1 MSECENVENGFPVCP
16 LVTELQAENAQL
28 ERDKAAYRLF
38 NDSRLTDIEALQAE
52 NANLLD
58 ILKRLMSE
66 FDEPDEY
73 MTVFQEA
80 QVALEG
86 NNNENK
92 T

>member
-1 MSECENVENGFPVCP
+1 MNECENVENGFSVCP
-16 LVTELQAENAQL
+16 LVTE
-28 ERDKAAYRLF
+28 
-38 NDSRLTDIEALQAE
+38 LQAE

-86 NNNENK
+86 KNNENK